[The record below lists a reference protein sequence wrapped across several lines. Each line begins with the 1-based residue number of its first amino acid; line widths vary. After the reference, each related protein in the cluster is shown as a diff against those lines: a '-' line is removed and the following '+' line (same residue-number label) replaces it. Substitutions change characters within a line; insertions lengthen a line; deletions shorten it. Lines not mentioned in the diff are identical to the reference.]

1 MAQPMPSPYPSLLVS
16 RRPLMI
22 GVDDHRQQAFAAVLV
37 SSTAARRF
45 RGECQPAARARACGR
60 RPPDA
65 GVPLRS
71 FAPSMLAAAR
81 PSTRVA
87 SSQFCSSLTAADAPV
102 GRVRLSPR
110 RQRRRS
116 TCSMAQHTCPCC
128 GLICRKVKILFWHM
142 DRHTRAPLCAHA
154 WPHVHARAVSI
165 PHARGIAL
173 ALTRAPRLSPP
184 PAAVCAPRRDG
195 GPGGGSHA
203 RRHGATRR
211 GCSGRGSV
219 AEAPRQQRRRVG
231 AAAPPAAPPVGA
243 PHLTDL
249 DATLG
254 KFGATVGDAER
265 TFKFYLR
272 MEKEVRAC
280 HAQTATAHA
289 LPPSPPRAWL
299 SPVHRT
305 RHARALGE

>member
-1 MAQPMPSPYPSLLVS
+1 MDPSLAVLAAASSSAAQGGVFAPEAEAGSGSPLRAATRRPSTCRSVHATPFSTASRSRSRCHRRIPRTLLVS

-142 DRHTRAPLCAHA
+142 DRHTRAPLCARLAARARSRRLDSTRA
-154 WPHVHARAVSI
+154 WDRARAHARTSFVAA
-165 PHARGIAL
+165 ARGSL
-173 ALTRAPRLSPP
+173 RT
-184 PAAVCAPRRDG
+184 
-195 GPGGGSHA
+195 
-203 RRHGATRR
+203 ATRR
-211 GCSGRGSV
+211 R
-219 AEAPRQQRRRVG
+219 ARRR
-231 AAAPPAAPPVGA
+231 
-243 PHLTDL
+243 
-249 DATLG
+249 
-254 KFGATVGDAER
+254 
-265 TFKFYLR
+265 
-272 MEKEVRAC
+272 
-280 HAQTATAHA
+280 
-289 LPPSPPRAWL
+289 
-299 SPVHRT
+299 
-305 RHARALGE
+305 